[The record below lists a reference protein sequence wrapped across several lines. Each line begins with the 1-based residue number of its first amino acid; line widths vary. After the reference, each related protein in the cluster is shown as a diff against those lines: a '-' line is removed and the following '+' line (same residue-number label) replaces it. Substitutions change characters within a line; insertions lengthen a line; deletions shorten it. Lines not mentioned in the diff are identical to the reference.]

1 MQSSADSSASS
12 QGGAK
17 PGLASL
23 MRRAVNQA
31 RAEAAAQAASQDPA
45 GIGLS
50 SDVKEEPKAAPDGK
64 KALAAMLR
72 KAAQKMQQEEGALAA
87 DSGQMVDSQRAPVAP
102 PTGKK
107 ALGAM
112 LKRAA
117 QKMQEKEAQPGSES
131 LSMAALLDTT
141 VQMTDSIQQP
151 VTTQQQALHEEIQRL
166 TAVFES
172 ERSGT
177 GTLALDADNVH
188 LSGLSHASSSDSA
201 RGLLPTSLDRRP
213 IRHQSL
219 GQRLGSILKGA
230 LSLQKQSG
238 YMAIDGDEPLQH
250 PEPPPGRRR
259 ALPRDASYLPEWLNQ
274 TLGLSSCSDG
284 NLTPAAGDAFAALG
298 DVNELVGIDDDNAL
312 PQWVDWS
319 ALKPEEEH
327 SPATSVSR
335 RPAPLDMSLID
346 THNDPPPV
354 NNPATPAAT
363 PKGQQLFDFW
373 QQKSAAATLFAD
385 DSLGPALLS
394 VHVRRG
400 LSKTDSTSDPWSDQQ
415 ESAPAEPVLD
425 WASLGADGQDTRQT
439 QTPGSHS
446 APGMRSRALTA
457 ESSQAGPDSSAEHRH
472 QSSAVVG
479 AVQPAD
485 TEAASMRPTD
495 TQVGCVQP
503 DTASAALIA
512 ELETASQL
520 VHKQSLQQAELL
532 EGLERALSQLSEH
545 RLLIMNPEAN
555 QRSEDPLQGE
565 QALHG
570 YRLKM
575 SSLLVYGQN

>member
-1 MQSSADSSASS
+1 MIMHMQSSADLSASS

-117 QKMQEKEAQPGSES
+117 QKMQEKETQPGSES
-131 LSMAALLDTT
+131 LPTAALLDDT
-141 VQMTDSIQQP
+141 VQKTDSIQQP

-177 GTLALDADNVH
+177 GTLALDVDNVH

-219 GQRLGSILKGA
+219 GQRLGSILKGT

-274 TLGLSSCSDG
+274 TLGLSSSSDG

-298 DVNELVGIDDDNAL
+298 NAASGPGETNELVGIDDDNAL

-319 ALKPEEEH
+319 ALKPH
-327 SPATSVSR
+327 QSVAALHPLPCPSLTPTMMPPLSTIQLPQLPLPKASSYSTSGSR
-335 RPAPLDMSLID
+335 SQLLQHFLRMSHWHPPCCQCMSDGACPRPTAPLILGLINRSLRQQSLCS
-346 THNDPPPV
+346 TGLHWELRHR
-354 NNPATPAAT
+354 TPDRL
-363 PKGQQLFDFW
+363 KLRD
-373 QQKSAAATLFAD
+373 
-385 DSLGPALLS
+385 
-394 VHVRRG
+394 H
-400 LSKTDSTSDPWSDQQ
+400 
-415 ESAPAEPVLD
+415 
-425 WASLGADGQDTRQT
+425 T
-439 QTPGSHS
+439 QP
-446 APGMRSRALTA
+446 
-457 ESSQAGPDSSAEHRH
+457 Q
-472 QSSAVVG
+472 
-479 AVQPAD
+479 
-485 TEAASMRPTD
+485 
-495 TQVGCVQP
+495 GCVP
-503 DTASAALIA
+503 
-512 ELETASQL
+512 
-520 VHKQSLQQAELL
+520 
-532 EGLERALSQLSEH
+532 EH
-545 RLLIMNPEAN
+545 
-555 QRSEDPLQGE
+555 
-565 QALHG
+565 
-570 YRLKM
+570 
-575 SSLLVYGQN
+575 